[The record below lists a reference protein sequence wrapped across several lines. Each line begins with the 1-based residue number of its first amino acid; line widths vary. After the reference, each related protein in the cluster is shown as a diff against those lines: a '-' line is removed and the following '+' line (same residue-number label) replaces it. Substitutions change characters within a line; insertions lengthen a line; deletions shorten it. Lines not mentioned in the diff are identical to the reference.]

1 MYVYIYTTAWQAVVH
16 RVAQSQTLLKR
27 LSIHI
32 YIYVYICMYVYI
44 EGDLRN

>member
-32 YIYVYICMYVYI
+32 YIYMYIYVCMYIYKEI
-44 EGDLRN
+44 